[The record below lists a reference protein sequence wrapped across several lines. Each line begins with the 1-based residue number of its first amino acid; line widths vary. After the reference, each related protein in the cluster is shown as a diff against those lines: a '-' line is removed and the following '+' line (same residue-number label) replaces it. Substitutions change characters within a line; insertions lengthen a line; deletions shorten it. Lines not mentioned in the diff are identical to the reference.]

1 MVLYCWIQFAIGC
14 KFCTSLMLWIAQ
26 NSQAYK
32 LTLPLPKPTKLRALA
47 AFLPRK
53 VDALGRIR
61 KDMFRWLTRP
71 SHNYCTFKRW
81 NLFLRMRHCT
91 TFGVPRLIF
100 FPFVFDLFW
109 PQYNWNFNLWT
120 LGHDIYDP
128 EYKEINGVVES
139 TSSMFVNFNI
149 VQLTSVLMPY
159 KFTVPLLLLLPHSIC
174 RHAHPL

>member
-1 MVLYCWIQFAIGC
+1 
-14 KFCTSLMLWIAQ
+14 
-26 NSQAYK
+26 
-32 LTLPLPKPTKLRALA
+32 
-47 AFLPRK
+47 
-53 VDALGRIR
+53 
-61 KDMFRWLTRP
+61 
-71 SHNYCTFKRW
+71 
-81 NLFLRMRHCT
+81 MRHCT

-100 FPFVFDLFW
+100 FQFVFDLFW

-174 RHAHPL
+174 RHAHPLQQQPPVDQVLGASTVAGSRSTTRVDYPCRIGNLGEGNGHGLAGALIAWPVHRPEKYGLDEILSSTGSHNYEKMCLPVQF